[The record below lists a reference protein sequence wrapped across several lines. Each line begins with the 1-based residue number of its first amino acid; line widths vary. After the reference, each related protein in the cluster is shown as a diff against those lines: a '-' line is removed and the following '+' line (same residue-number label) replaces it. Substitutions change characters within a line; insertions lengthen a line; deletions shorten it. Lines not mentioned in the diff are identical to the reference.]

1 MVTDSE
7 GQANRKP
14 LERQSKEGVLAALS
28 EWARREV
35 EIGAQQECSRKGGIG
50 KEVF

>member
-28 EWARREV
+28 EWGPEGSGDRSPTRM
-35 EIGAQQECSRKGGIG
+35 
-50 KEVF
+50 FT